1 MMAEAKNRH
10 GCLAA
15 WLVLIIIVNSLG
27 TLGYLISLLGRDM
40 IYQML
45 QSSMYQS
52 QMSQS
57 QILQIQTLLNTP
69 IWVYLVSV
77 VFSIFNV
84 VCAIA
89 LFLWKKW
96 GFWGFCVSSAAA
108 LTLNLSLDLSIG
120 ISGISQVIYS
130 SLFSLALVLVL
141 FGVLHIGKK
150 ENKGWSQLK

>member
-1 MMAEAKNRH
+1 MAEAKNRH
-10 GCLAA
+10 GCLTA
-15 WLVLIIIVNSLG
+15 WLVLIIIVSSAG
-27 TLGYLISLLGRDM
+27 VLGYLMSLLGRGM

-45 QSSMYQS
+45 QSQMYQS

-57 QILQIQTLLNTP
+57 QILQIQMYLNIP
-69 IWVYLVSV
+69 VWVFLVSI

-96 GFWGFCVSSAAA
+96 GFWGFCASSVAA
-108 LTLNLSLDLSIG
+108 LVLNLSVGSRGIG
-120 ISGISQVIYS
+120 QVIYS
-130 SLFSLALVLVL
+130 SLFSLVLVLVL

-150 ENKGWSQLK
+150 ENKGWPQLK